1 MRLPRKPPLAPKHR
15 EERLKLLAAGLQNFA
30 IALFLGVLVLPAFN
44 ATLATSWSVRVGA
57 FLVCGVAEAA
67 ALVLLRY
74 IPPPD
79 AT

>member
-15 EERLKLLAAGLQNFA
+15 EERLKLLASGLQNFA

-44 ATLATSWSVRVGA
+44 ATLAASWSARVGA